1 MVEAL
6 ALGALGLIG
15 YAAISRRTADSV
27 LTAPMW
33 FTALGYVGAQ
43 LLGRDLD
50 LHMQANWVH
59 LVAEIALVV
68 VLFVDASQIDLA
80 RLRVE
85 RALPIRLL
93 GVGLPLTIALGAVG
107 ARVVFPEMSWW
118 EAGLIASILAP
129 TDAALGQAVISNPAV
144 PERIRQA
151 LGVESG
157 LNDGIALPV
166 VLLCLYAFELE
177 HAHGSSA
184 GYWTRFVSMQL
195 LLGPL
200 VGAAVGALGG
210 WLVTTASRAGWM
222 TRGCQ
227 QLSLIGLA
235 VLAFA
240 LAEVC
245 GGNGF
250 LSAFVGGLVL
260 GNTAREASRRVV
272 EFGETEGQLLCAVT
286 FMTFGALMVPVAL
299 ADAGADTWLYAG
311 LSLTVIRALPVVLSL
326 TGLRLDAATLA
337 FLAWFGPRGIASLLY
352 ALIVVEAA
360 SGAVAH
366 EVVTVVATTV
376 LLSVALHGVT
386 AAPWAQA
393 YGARR
398 GGGSGLRRRPG

>member
-6 ALGALGLIG
+6 ALGALGVLG
-15 YAAISRRTADSV
+15 YAAVSQRTANTV

-33 FTALGYVGAQ
+33 FTAFGYLAAL
-43 LLGRDLD
+43 LLGGEAD
-50 LHMQANWVH
+50 LHMQAEWVH

-80 RLRVE
+80 RLRTAAAMPV
-85 RALPIRLL
+85 RLL
-93 GVGLPLTIALGAVG
+93 GVGLPLTIALGAVV
-107 ARVVFPEMSWW
+107 ARLVFPEMSWW

-129 TDAALGQAVISNPAV
+129 TDAALGQAVISNRAV
-144 PERIRQA
+144 PERIREA

-177 HAHGSSA
+177 HTHDSSA

-195 LLGPL
+195 VLGPL

-210 WLVTTASRAGWM
+210 RLVTLADRRSWM
-222 TRGCQ
+222 TRGFQ
-227 QLSLIGLA
+227 QLSLIALA

-240 LAEVC
+240 LAEVL

-260 GNTAREASRRVV
+260 GNTAREASSRVV
-272 EFGETEGQLLCAVT
+272 EFGETEGQLLTAVT
-286 FMTFGALMVPVAL
+286 FMTFGALMVPLAL
-299 ADAGADTWLYAG
+299 EHAALDAWLYAA
-311 LSLTVIRALPVVLSL
+311 LSLTVVRALPVVTSL
-326 TGLRLDAATLA
+326 IGLRLDRATLT

-352 ALIVVEAA
+352 ALVVVEAA
-360 SGAVAH
+360 SAEVAH
-366 EVVTVVATTV
+366 EVVTVVAATV
-376 LLSVALHGVT
+376 LLSVVLHGVT
-386 AAPWAQA
+386 AAPWARA
-393 YGARR
+393 YGATHGERA
-398 GGGSGLRRRPG
+398 SPWA